1 MKKILIS
8 IFFISLLLTS
18 TVNVTAYNIPK
29 IQKTKQLESNDEFI
43 ERFLEITEDEENTS
57 TLFRTAGPRNL
68 LNFRMKIENG
78 SIIDRYA
85 IIETLLLNVVIRAL
99 FLYNPIKL
107 LRPFI
112 YVISEQGKIDFT
124 LEYKRDIPEGNSSR
138 YKYWTQYGGYKNN
151 SFTNES
157 TSIYNKKHK
166 VRVEG
171 FYGAIFTTKR
181 TFLLPPIIVMSGR
194 YDKITLIEQ

>member
-68 LNFRMKIENG
+68 LNFRMKI
-78 SIIDRYA
+78 
-85 IIETLLLNVVIRAL
+85 
-99 FLYNPIKL
+99 
-107 LRPFI
+107 
-112 YVISEQGKIDFT
+112 
-124 LEYKRDIPEGNSSR
+124 
-138 YKYWTQYGGYKNN
+138 
-151 SFTNES
+151 
-157 TSIYNKKHK
+157 
-166 VRVEG
+166 
-171 FYGAIFTTKR
+171 
-181 TFLLPPIIVMSGR
+181 
-194 YDKITLIEQ
+194 